1 MQSKLLSWLGPV
13 VAKSAVQSPLYLKR
27 RIRIHDSD
35 DENVHPVECQE
46 RGPLH
51 QHLLPNHPTFA
62 AGSACPRASDSIN
75 VSMPPDLWTNS
86 DCSDEDDN
94 DVACQLE
101 HESDADAVD
110 LLRPVAG
117 APTAALS
124 ENRVSNDDS
133 SNYALD
139 IEAVVDIHPLNLW
152 AALPKKPCQYIDL
165 SAVHASDNDNAN
177 SYYDTDESDLTPG
190 FISDNDD
197 GVPAQDQEWVDDVLP
212 ITTRIL
218 RKAKYGTVIKRKSA

>member
-1 MQSKLLSWLGPV
+1 MQSNLLSWLGPV
-13 VAKSAVQSPLYLKR
+13 VAKSAVQSPQYLKR

-35 DENVHPVECQE
+35 DEDVQPVECQE

-51 QHLLPNHPTFA
+51 QHLLPNHPIFA
-62 AGSACPRASDSIN
+62 AGSACQSASDSIN

-86 DCSDEDDN
+86 DCSDDEDDN

-101 HESDADAVD
+101 QKSDPDAVD
-110 LLRPVAG
+110 LLRPVAD

-133 SNYALD
+133 SNCALD
-139 IEAVVDIHPLNLW
+139 IHSLNLW
-152 AALPKKPCQYIDL
+152 AALPKRPCQFIDL

-218 RKAKYGTVIKRKSA
+218 RNAKYGTVIKRKSA